1 MTFVPINTPSFYT
14 FMMGKLRI
22 EWNAIFIET
31 VRNRKVIVGITVRVI
46 DADEIYLNGIKNFS
60 GSKGIIDN
68 ILTWSSKLDL
78 ILIYFEC
85 VCKLFEKY
93 CVSFIL
99 DKCEVLKDR
108 VEYVGHNLTPPGN
121 VPEKYNSNM
130 IID

>member
-1 MTFVPINTPSFYT
+1 MIVRAT
-14 FMMGKLRI
+14 
-22 EWNAIFIET
+22 NADD
-31 VRNRKVIVGITVRVI
+31 N
-46 DADEIYLNGIKNFS
+46 YLNDIKTFS
-60 GSKGIIDN
+60 GIKGIIEN
-68 ILTWSSKLDL
+68 ILTWSTNLNL

-85 VCKLFEKY
+85 VCKVFEKH

>member
-1 MTFVPINTPSFYT
+1 MLFLD
-14 FMMGKLRI
+14 K
-22 EWNAIFIET
+22 
-31 VRNRKVIVGITVRVI
+31 VRNRKTIGSTKVRVT
-46 DADEIYLNGIKNFS
+46 DADEIYLNGMKNVS
-60 GSKGIIDN
+60 GGKGTIDS
-68 ILTWSSKLDL
+68 ILPWPTNLDL